1 MFDFVRLPNP
11 IERLEFDWV
20 RSVFCSVLFDWIGRA
35 KTNTI
40 IRKTA
45 LFLRKNRKLDAKKRK
60 TWNPQRTTKPKK
72 PPKRWPKPKPENP
85 NSPSPRKLM
94 IKNLFVLAS
103 SQTVPGP
110 LSSFDTPARW
120 QPVTQSARSR
130 RSYGK
135 IGDCEQSSL
144 IIQNEFEADAL
155 EVIAASF
162 ELLLT
167 FEVFSFTKQSQR
179 CPSFVH

>member
-1 MFDFVRLPNP
+1 MRRNHKNY
-11 IERLEFDWV
+11 IGR
-20 RSVFCSVLFDWIGRA
+20 RCKSVFDLLLNWKNQKSTSVT
-35 KTNTI
+35 K

-45 LFLRKNRKLDAKKRK
+45 LFLPKNRKPDAKKRK

-155 EVIAASF
+155 EVIVASF
-162 ELLLT
+162 KLQLT

-179 CPSFVH
+179 CPPFVH